1 MTIEDPSRIA
11 ESQICDNQTALSKL
25 RQKEKIF
32 LENENVIRD
41 AVTYTEHA
49 KSKTVTAMKEP
60 RLKGIGD

>member
-1 MTIEDPSRIA
+1 MKIRVESPSLKFA
-11 ESQICDNQTALSKL
+11 
-25 RQKEKIF
+25 KEKIF
-32 LENENVIRD
+32 LENVIRD